1 MVNCLQECRGDM
13 GWIPGDSWEG
23 SAAIPHE
30 LLRKWGIGVQKSW
43 KLACAFIYVGISL
56 RGRGPASSTQGQI
69 CPGRR
74 GAVGPPEFTQQEIPG
89 QGAPGKA
96 GCLRMSLWMC

>member
-13 GWIPGDSWEG
+13 GWIPEDSWEG

-43 KLACAFIYVGISL
+43 KFGLCLYLCWNFIKGEGTS
-56 RGRGPASSTQGQI
+56 
-69 CPGRR
+69 
-74 GAVGPPEFTQQEIPG
+74 
-89 QGAPGKA
+89 
-96 GCLRMSLWMC
+96 